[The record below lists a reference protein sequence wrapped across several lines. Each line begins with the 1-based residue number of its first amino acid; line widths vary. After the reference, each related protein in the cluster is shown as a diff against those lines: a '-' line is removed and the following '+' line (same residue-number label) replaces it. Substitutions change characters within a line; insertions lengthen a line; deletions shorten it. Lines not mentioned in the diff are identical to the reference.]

1 MCKRKA
7 SNLEEAEALVLKWV
21 DQVLSRAYKII
32 EKSISE
38 NSEQNTQ
45 DSFFT
50 PPRSG
55 TRKGRKSRALC
66 KAVTA
71 IYTVGS
77 LVIVCPSA
85 DMSNVVPLLHTIITS
100 ASSGPKLNKLPGP
113 STSLQQE
120 APSFYIQGW
129 LAMGKLCL
137 ADGKL
142 AKNYIPLFV
151 QVGPS
156 LTVYVIPDG
165 LLFVHTSKSTYI
177 LFQNTYAGA

>member
-1 MCKRKA
+1 MSKA
-7 SNLEEAEALVLKWV
+7 
-21 DQVLSRAYKII
+21 LS
-32 EKSISE
+32 
-38 NSEQNTQ
+38 
-45 DSFFT
+45 
-50 PPRSG
+50 
-55 TRKGRKSRALC
+55 

-100 ASSGPKLNKLPGP
+100 GSSGPKLNNVLSP
-113 STSLQQE
+113 STSLQLE

-151 QVGPS
+151 QVDSGA
-156 LTVYVIPDG
+156 LMLMLCVIDY
-165 LLFVHTSKSTYI
+165 YI
-177 LFQNTYAGA
+177 LSHLSIYILLQNTCVGA